1 MNSEQNSSL
10 TVLNT
15 IFFGLLM
22 GQVIFGVIAY
32 VMLTENQYFS
42 LSKDTAFFA
51 VVCCVA
57 VLGIYAGQFLFK
69 KQLEKVHSAETLQKK
84 INGYQT
90 ALIVKWALIEGHS
103 LLALVAFLVTNNL
116 LFFIVFICL
125 VSFFFFQKPTK
136 EKLIFDLELSR
147 DMQKEL
153 R

>member
-90 ALIVKWALIEGHS
+90 ALIVKWALIEV
-103 LLALVAFLVTNNL
+103 LLYSHWLHFWLLITYYFLSFSYVWYHFSFSKNL
-116 LFFIVFICL
+116 
-125 VSFFFFQKPTK
+125 QKK
-136 EKLIFDLELSR
+136 S
-147 DMQKEL
+147 
-153 R
+153 